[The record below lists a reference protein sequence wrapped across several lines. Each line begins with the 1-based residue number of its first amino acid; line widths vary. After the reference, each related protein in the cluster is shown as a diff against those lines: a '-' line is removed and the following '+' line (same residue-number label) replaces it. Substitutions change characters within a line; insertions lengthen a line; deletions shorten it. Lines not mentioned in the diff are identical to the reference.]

1 MPRVAL
7 LLTLLTLAPTVA
19 LSPPLRQRR
28 RRAPPASLQP
38 QQQRQHLRRFHSRPP
53 RLQPWH
59 LLSPTLLAVAQ
70 SLDELSASNAGEWLI
85 ESSVRDALAAVR
97 RAAASQHRAA
107 SAAAPLCKAHG
118 AAERVAIRAA
128 RRMERQ
134 AARTVA
140 VMRDAI
146 FRNAADA
153 DELRADARRM
163 MTDVGDDDGGD
174 EPAALLAAA
183 VERQVSRDESEARV
197 AAERARALNGY
208 DEDVGEP
215 PLRRALDPNA
225 TALAL
230 TDRVV
235 LEQDAMRREQDAE
248 EDVGQWRRRRRSG
261 GDGGGEKAVWGAL
274 LRNMS
279 DSAPRLLRMLPTTQG
294 KAAAAAAADL
304 RGKALA
310 SSEPLRRE
318 SAHAAAVLREARRS
332 ATSAAQALRA
342 VDAPCAAAAAAAAAL
357 ARELAEWS
365 CTLALLL
372 GGVEQLGAQGAEVR
386 AVARAALATMLKRL
400 RRGASCKESDEAPE
414 AEG

>member
-1 MPRVAL
+1 
-7 LLTLLTLAPTVA
+7 
-19 LSPPLRQRR
+19 
-28 RRAPPASLQP
+28 
-38 QQQRQHLRRFHSRPP
+38 
-53 RLQPWH
+53 
-59 LLSPTLLAVAQ
+59 
-70 SLDELSASNAGEWLI
+70 LI

-261 GDGGGEKAVWGAL
+261 GDGGGVTAVWGAL

-386 AVARAALATMLKRL
+386 AVARARPRGGATGAERPPRPRLHRRRRRSPRGRRAARQPESRAALPQRCA
-400 RRGASCKESDEAPE
+400 APCCL
-414 AEG
+414 